1 MTSQNGMAGFDI
13 PPTNEATVNGT
24 GSLAPESS
32 VTTDSGTVLPQT
44 QGLAPTEESLTERIA
59 ELEAQAQKREND
71 YKALEGR
78 LKSSTRETTQYDELS
93 EGLSMLSDTLNTFIR
108 YQGTRDEE
116 QFRQELQQVETN
128 ATNRKQ
134 TSNFEKTAATMVD
147 EIATA
152 IEEAGYSNA
161 QEFLRDSPEMGEFR
175 NLWGPNFE
183 NKNLS
188 GLYQAHSEFNRVMR
202 RLEKDNYEKNVQSS
216 VQQALEEHGVNTL
229 DMDTSAS
236 APASLSSQS
245 LLGRLGNP
253 DVAVTRDDTLKAAQL
268 LKQQGINI

>member
-1 MTSQNGMAGFDI
+1 MTSQNGMAGFNI

-24 GSLAPESS
+24 GSLAPKSS
-32 VTTDSGTVLPQT
+32 ETTDSGTVLPQT

-134 TSNFEKTAATMVD
+134 TSNFEKTATTMVD
-147 EIATA
+147 EIATTLKD
-152 IEEAGYSNA
+152 AGYEPE
-161 QEFLRDSPEMGEFR
+161 EFIYKSPEMSEFR
-175 NLWGPNFE
+175 DLWGPNYDSQ
-183 NKNLS
+183 NLS
-188 GLYQAHSEFNRVMR
+188 GLYQAHAEFNRVMR
-202 RLEKDNYEKNVQSS
+202 RVEKDNYEKNVQSS

>member
-13 PPTNEATVNGT
+13 PPSNEATVNGT

-32 VTTDSGTVLPQT
+32 ETTDSGTVLPQI
-44 QGLAPTEESLTERIA
+44 QSMAPNDESLNQRIA
-59 ELEAQAQKREND
+59 ELEAQASKREND

-78 LKSSTRETTQYDELS
+78 LKSSTRETTQFDDLS
-93 EGLSMLSDTLNTFIR
+93 EGLSMLSDTVNTFIR

-128 ATNRKQ
+128 ATSRKQ
-134 TSNFEKTAATMVD
+134 TSNFERTAATMVD
-147 EIATA
+147 EIATT
-152 IEEAGYSNA
+152 
-161 QEFLRDSPEMGEFR
+161 LRDAGFDPEEFIYSSPEMAEFR
-175 NLWGPNFE
+175 SLWGPNYD
-183 NKNLS
+183 NQNLS
-188 GLYQAHSEFNRVMR
+188 GLYQAHSEFNRVVR
-202 RLEKDNYEKNVQSS
+202 RLEKDNHEKNVQSS
-216 VQQALEEHGVNTL
+216 VQKALEDHGVNTL
-229 DMDTSAS
+229 DMDSSAS

-253 DVAVTRDDTLKAAQL
+253 DVAVSRDDTLKAAQL

>member
-13 PPTNEATVNGT
+13 PPSNEATVNGT

-32 VTTDSGTVLPQT
+32 ETTVSGTVLPQI
-44 QGLAPTEESLTERIA
+44 QNEAPTEESLTKRIA
-59 ELEAQAQKREND
+59 DLEAQASKREND

-78 LKSSTRETTQYDELS
+78 LKSSNRETTQVDELS

-116 QFRQELQQVETN
+116 QFREELQQVETN
-128 ATNRKQ
+128 ATTRKQ
-134 TSNFEKTAATMVD
+134 TSNFEKTALKMVD
-147 EIATA
+147 EIAAT
-152 IEEAGYSNA
+152 IRDAGYEPE
-161 QEFLRDSPEMGEFR
+161 EFIYKRPEMSEFR
-175 NLWGPNFE
+175 DLWGPNYDSQ
-183 NKNLS
+183 NLG
-188 GLYQAHSEFNRVMR
+188 GLYQAHSEFNRIIR
-202 RLEKDNYEKNVQSS
+202 RLQKDDYEKNVQSS
-216 VQQALEEHGVNTL
+216 VQQALEDHGVNTL
-229 DMDTSAS
+229 DMDSSAS

-253 DVAVTRDDTLKAAQL
+253 DVAVSRDDTLKAAQL